1 MTKRYNAGRDAFHLD
16 SAFASDSGVS
26 VLSREHAVMRRIANR
41 AVLRCT
47 AKIVVEKGIGI

>member
-47 AKIVVEKGIGI
+47 AMIVVEKGIGI